1 VSARVELPARGP
13 YRLSEAVRV
22 FGDWLVPSTADGQGL
37 ALAMVL
43 DGYEGVAG
51 VAVREE
57 AGEVAATVS
66 PGADPAAAARQAARA
81 LSLDRDGTA
90 YPEVGARDPVVGA
103 LMAQAPGL
111 RPVCFGTPYEAGAW
125 AILSQR
131 TSMAHARRMRERL
144 SGELGRPVAV
154 DGRER
159 RAFPLPAD
167 LLAADAV
174 PGVPAVKAGRL
185 RSLAEA
191 ALDGRLDAGTLRALP
206 PDEARAELRT
216 LPGIGPFSADLM
228 LIRGC
233 GAVDVFCL
241 AEPRL
246 HAVMARAYGVPE
258 DDDGALLAVAEGW
271 RPFRTW
277 VGVLLRAIG

>member
-1 VSARVELPARGP
+1 MSGRVALPARGP
-13 YRLSEAVRV
+13 YRLSEAVRA
-22 FGDWLVPSTADGQGL
+22 FGGRLVPSTGDGEGL

-43 DGYEGVAG
+43 DGHEAVAG
-51 VAVREE
+51 VVVREE
-57 AGEVAATVS
+57 AGEVVATVS
-66 PGADPAAAARQAARA
+66 AGADPVAAGRQAARV

-90 YPEVGARDPVVGA
+90 YPEVGERDAVVGA
-103 LMAQAPGL
+103 LMAEAPGL

-159 RAFPLPAD
+159 HAFPLPAD
-167 LLAADAV
+167 LLAADGVA
-174 PGVPAVKAGRL
+174 GVPAVKAGRL

-191 ALDGRLDAGTLRALP
+191 ALDGRLDAETLRALP
-206 PDEARAELRT
+206 PDGARAELRT

-233 GAVDVFCL
+233 GAVDVFSL

-246 HAVMARAYGVPE
+246 HAVMSRAYGVPE
-258 DDDGALLAVAEGW
+258 DDHAALLAVAEGW

-277 VGVLLRAIG
+277 TGVLLRAIG

>member
-1 VSARVELPARGP
+1 MSARVALPARGP
-13 YRLSEAVRV
+13 YRLAEAVRA
-22 FGDWLVPSTADGQGL
+22 FGGRLVPSTGDGEGL
-37 ALAMVL
+37 AMAMVL

-51 VAVREE
+51 VVVREE
-57 AGEVAATVS
+57 AGEVVATVS
-66 PGADPAAAARQAARA
+66 AGDPGAAGRQAARA

-90 YPEVGARDPVVGA
+90 YPEVGERDPVVAA
-103 LMAQAPGL
+103 LMAEAPGL

-159 RAFPLPAD
+159 HAFPLPAD
-167 LLAADAV
+167 LLAADGVA
-174 PGVPAVKAGRL
+174 GVPAVKAGRL

-191 ALDGRLDAGTLRALP
+191 ALDGRLDAETLRALP

-216 LPGIGPFSADLM
+216 LPGVGPFSADLI

-233 GAVDVFCL
+233 GAVDVFPR

-246 HAVMARAYGVPE
+246 HAAMSRAYGVPA
-258 DDDGALLAVAEGW
+258 DDERALEAVAEGW
-271 RPFRTW
+271 RPFRSW
-277 VGVLLRAIG
+277 VGVLLRAMG